1 MSRPPAK
8 LAPRHFM
15 KDVFSVSSSRM
26 VVLIAN
32 LTTSVIVARLLGV
45 EGKGLLTAVLLGPQM
60 IATLAEFGVRQA
72 SAYHAGQG
80 TWSTDRIAQTTL
92 ATALLTG
99 AIGAVLSVV
108 WLSLNWETHYTVS
121 MLVMAALMVPATVM
135 SSSVAGLF
143 LGLQRLPNFSVS
155 LWGPGVCKL
164 LGTFAFVVVASW
176 GVPGAIAAAALS
188 PWIVSTIML
197 IALSRVVDLRVHFHV
212 DIAKG
217 MWALGSSYA
226 VVYFLMALTF
236 KANLILVQHFSGI
249 ESLGYYS
256 LSSNLAE
263 LLWQVPSALGV
274 LVFARSAG
282 AQDTREFALKVA
294 VLARQV
300 FLLGLLGAGVMAA
313 LAPMVI
319 PLLYG
324 DVFRPSVSILLVLL
338 PGTVAMMVFKILR
351 QDLAGRGQP
360 WAAGTIILGM
370 LSFTVALGSWL
381 IPQYGPLGAAVNI
394 SSTYILGTVALVI
407 QYARC
412 SNISV
417 STILSMQRSDFSV
430 ISRIVKR

>member
-1 MSRPPAK
+1 
-8 LAPRHFM
+8 
-15 KDVFSVSSSRM
+15 VSSSRV

-32 LTTSVIVARLLGV
+32 LITGILVARLLGV
-45 EGKGLLTAVLLGPQM
+45 EGKGLLTAVLLGPQL
-60 IATLAEFGVRQA
+60 ISSLAEFGVRQA
-72 SAYHAGQG
+72 TAFHTGQG
-80 TWSTDRIAQTTL
+80 TWPTDRIAQTTL
-92 ATALLTG
+92 ATALLAG
-99 AIGAVLSVV
+99 VIGAVLSVF
-108 WLSLNWETHYTVS
+108 WLALNWEPHYSVA
-121 MLVMAALMVPATVM
+121 MVIMAALIVPATVL
-135 SSSVAGLF
+135 SSSIAGLF

-164 LGTFAFVVVASW
+164 LGTVLFVVVAGW
-176 GVPGAIAAAALS
+176 GVTGAIAAAALS
-188 PWIVSTIML
+188 PWLVSALMI
-197 IALSRVVDLRVHFHV
+197 IALSRVLDLRVRFHTE
-212 DIAKG
+212 IAKG

-236 KANLILVQHFSGI
+236 KANLILVQHFNGM

-282 AQDTREFALKVA
+282 AQDSRAFALKIA

-300 FLLGLLGAGVMAA
+300 FMLGLFGAGAIAVV
-313 LAPMVI
+313 APTII

-324 DVFRPSVSILLVLL
+324 DAFRPSVTILLVLL

-370 LSFTVALGSWL
+370 LLCTAALGSWL
-381 IPQYGPLGAAVNI
+381 IPHYGPLGAAINL
-394 SSTYILGTVALVI
+394 SFTFTLGTIALAI
-407 QYARC
+407 QYSRC
-412 SNISV
+412 SGIA
-417 STILSMQRSDFSV
+417 LSDIVFLQRSDFSV
-430 ISRIVKR
+430 IAKILRR